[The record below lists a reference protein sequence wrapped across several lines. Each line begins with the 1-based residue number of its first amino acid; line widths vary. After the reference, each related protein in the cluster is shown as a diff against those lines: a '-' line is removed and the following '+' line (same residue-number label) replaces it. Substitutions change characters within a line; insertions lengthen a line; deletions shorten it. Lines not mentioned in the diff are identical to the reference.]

1 MIRWKMS
8 VSAYAIVTTL
18 LTLLGLVG
26 LLSLRVVGLY
36 SHQALAVVLLLG
48 CGWAVASRVWLA
60 WKGRLYLRLL
70 RGFRGRDSRTQLLQA
85 VGRASFWVAASA
97 ACLAVFPR
105 SAEMTPLCVAL
116 AGVCVLR
123 IAASFLTSHRT
134 NTGPTLV
141 MVAGAL
147 VLVFDLGRAF
157 IGSSAA
163 GVQIASPFQGKW
175 LVLQGGRSPLQSHH
189 LVAYNQRFA
198 LDLVRLENG
207 HIFGDETGNA
217 AVHSWEQPLRSPVDG
232 KVVVARD
239 DMEDA
244 EGANFVT
251 DTADAAG
258 NVIVIELDTGLF
270 VVLAH
275 LRHGT
280 LRVSEGDRVRKGDP
294 KDLEDVDA
302 ELRELVAR
310 KILVG
315 QDAFEFKVPLFFRW
329 LRDRGVHDIIASFDV
344 LDHYTLTRRHEA
356 KQQIAS
362 DELLALT
369 SSWSH
374 YRGQHITD
382 DRVRAWLA
390 QFSGAQEQRLAF
402 TILQK
407 LKCYSN
413 GLVREKLR
421 ELDAVVGRK
430 ITSRTISGRK
440 RSDLLISYL
449 DGVGKSGAHCASL
462 YAEEAGV
469 YVGNVVER
477 GRIAEKLMARDDI
490 RGLVFVDDFIGTGE
504 SVSGY
509 MNSLNKPLVELVKKL
524 KLPVVIVG
532 VAACTEGQRRLEEV
546 KESWPIEV
554 DLFIGESLDE
564 SFRCFGD
571 ASAVFSESEE
581 RAAAKTMALRYGKTL
596 EKKCPLGYGDLEL
609 AVVFER
615 GCPNNSLP
623 MLWSRSSR
631 WTPLF
636 PRD

>member
-1 MIRWKMS
+1 MR

-60 WKGRLYLRLL
+60 WKGRLHLRLL

-105 SAEMTPLCVAL
+105 SAEMTPLIVAL

-141 MVAGAL
+141 MVAAAL
-147 VLVFDLGRAF
+147 VLAFDLGRAF
-157 IGSSAA
+157 IGSSAP
-163 GVQIASPFQGKW
+163 VVRIAPPFQGEW
-175 LVLQGGRSPLQSHH
+175 LVLQGGRSPLQNHH

-251 DTADAAG
+251 DAADAAG

-275 LRHGT
+275 LRHET

-294 KDLEDVDA
+294 LA
-302 ELRELVAR
+302 
-310 KILVG
+310 LVG
-315 QDAFEFKVPLFFRW
+315 NSGNTTMPHLHLQVQTHVDLWNPDNRSVPFAFEPAGHVLARNDQVVVDREVAVRGARHRFWQARSAVRSTRSARLAPAGAGDPVGRCSTAPPCS
-329 LRDRGVHDIIASFDV
+329 DRGG
-344 LDHYTLTRRHEA
+344 
-356 KQQIAS
+356 
-362 DELLALT
+362 
-369 SSWSH
+369 W
-374 YRGQHITD
+374 
-382 DRVRAWLA
+382 
-390 QFSGAQEQRLAF
+390 
-402 TILQK
+402 
-407 LKCYSN
+407 
-413 GLVREKLR
+413 
-421 ELDAVVGRK
+421 VV
-430 ITSRTISGRK
+430 
-440 RSDLLISYL
+440 
-449 DGVGKSGAHCASL
+449 
-462 YAEEAGV
+462 
-469 YVGNVVER
+469 
-477 GRIAEKLMARDDI
+477 
-490 RGLVFVDDFIGTGE
+490 
-504 SVSGY
+504 
-509 MNSLNKPLVELVKKL
+509 
-524 KLPVVIVG
+524 
-532 VAACTEGQRRLEEV
+532 
-546 KESWPIEV
+546 
-554 DLFIGESLDE
+554 
-564 SFRCFGD
+564 
-571 ASAVFSESEE
+571 
-581 RAAAKTMALRYGKTL
+581 
-596 EKKCPLGYGDLEL
+596 
-609 AVVFER
+609 
-615 GCPNNSLP
+615 
-623 MLWSRSSR
+623 
-631 WTPLF
+631 LF
-636 PRD
+636 P